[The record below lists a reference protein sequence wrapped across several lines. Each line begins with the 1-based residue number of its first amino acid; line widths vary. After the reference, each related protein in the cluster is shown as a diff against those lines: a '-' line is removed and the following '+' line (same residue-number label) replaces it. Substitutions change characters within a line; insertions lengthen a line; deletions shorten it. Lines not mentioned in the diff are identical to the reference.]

1 KKGTSFTYSS
11 EPDVR
16 AVDKLIRDHYSNMEK
31 GNLEEA
37 WLDFSA
43 LFVQSLKSK
52 ADVFKAWKH
61 WHGVPGCENAP
72 ASAIQI
78 LANNSPS
85 IEARVDAS

>member
-1 KKGTSFTYSS
+1 
-11 EPDVR
+11 
-16 AVDKLIRDHYSNMEK
+16 
-31 GNLEEA
+31 NLEEA

-85 IEARVDAS
+85 IEARVDASQFVKGDSKNYLIAFIKENG